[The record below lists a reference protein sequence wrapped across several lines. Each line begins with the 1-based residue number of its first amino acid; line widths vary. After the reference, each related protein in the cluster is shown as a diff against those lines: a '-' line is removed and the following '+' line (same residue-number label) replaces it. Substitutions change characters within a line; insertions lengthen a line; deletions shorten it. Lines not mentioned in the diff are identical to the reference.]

1 MKAGTRRGAALPWAT
16 RSNARHAR
24 HKPKD
29 TEPFR
34 ALTVCT
40 RHGKWEEAT
49 PQPGTQAPGH
59 SALCSPSSA
68 WPHLDKGGQGGST
81 PASRRGSRVAQVL
94 AHIIPLTQVPHLRPT
109 QNPAAASPRAKRGRS
124 LTSAQDTVPVRHVQP
139 SRVCGH
145 SHRRD
150 LPPQPGQPLG
160 VSPRSR
166 CNQGPLLFCVVV
178 FSGASAQGKEAT
190 TGPVSPSMPPPA
202 VLSPWEVSS
211 LEAPPPRPLPSEP
224 RLCVSLQSLQG
235 GTAAKVFSSLF

>member
-16 RSNARHAR
+16 RSNARHAQ

-49 PQPGTQAPGH
+49 PQPGTQAPRPP
-59 SALCSPSSA
+59 ALCSPSSA

-109 QNPAAASPRAKRGRS
+109 QNPGGRQPSSEEGPLPDLRSGHRPHAARAAVPRVRPQPQTR
-124 LTSAQDTVPVRHVQP
+124 LTSPAGAATGSVASLKVQP
-139 SRVCGH
+139 RSPALLCGGLQ
-145 SHRRD
+145 RCQR
-150 LPPQPGQPLG
+150 PGQGSHHRTRVPQHATPSRAVTLG
-160 VSPRSR
+160 G
-166 CNQGPLLFCVVV
+166 QLFGSSSTPTPA
-178 FSGASAQGKEAT
+178 FRASALCE
-190 TGPVSPSMPPPA
+190 SA
-202 VLSPWEVSS
+202 VFTRWNG
-211 LEAPPPRPLPSEP
+211 R
-224 RLCVSLQSLQG
+224 
-235 GTAAKVFSSLF
+235 

>member
-16 RSNARHAR
+16 RSNARHAQ

-49 PQPGTQAPGH
+49 PQPGTQAPGPP
-59 SALCSPSSA
+59 ALCSPSSA

-81 PASRRGSRVAQVL
+81 PASRRGSRVGQVL
-94 AHIIPLTQVPHLRPT
+94 ARIIPLTQVPYLRPT

-145 SHRRD
+145 SHRLTSPAGAATGSVASLKVQPRSPA
-150 LPPQPGQPLG
+150 LLCGGLQRCQRPGQGSHHRTRVPQHATPSRAVTLG
-160 VSPRSR
+160 GQLFGSPSTPTPAFR
-166 CNQGPLLFCVVV
+166 
-178 FSGASAQGKEAT
+178 ASALCE
-190 TGPVSPSMPPPA
+190 SA
-202 VLSPWEVSS
+202 VFTRWNG
-211 LEAPPPRPLPSEP
+211 R
-224 RLCVSLQSLQG
+224 
-235 GTAAKVFSSLF
+235 